1 MFIKVWCEYDFSGNF
16 GGGNNEEVFA
26 VIDGTSAEEIES
38 MVLSKLSNFTGVEE
52 GELDGLFGWEYI
64 EIEDL

>member
-16 GGGNNEEVFA
+16 GGDNNEEVFA

-52 GELDGLFGWEYI
+52 EELDGLFGWEYI

>member
-16 GGGNNEEVFA
+16 GGNNNEEVFA
-26 VIDGTSAEEIES
+26 VIDGTLDEEIEY

-52 GELDGLFGWEYI
+52 EELDGLFGWEYI